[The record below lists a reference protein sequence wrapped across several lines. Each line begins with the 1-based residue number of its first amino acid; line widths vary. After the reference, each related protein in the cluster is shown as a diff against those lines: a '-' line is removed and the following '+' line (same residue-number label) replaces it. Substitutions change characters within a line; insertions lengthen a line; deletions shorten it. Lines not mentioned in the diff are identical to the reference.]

1 MEVCGVAQ
9 STETRNGQHALSSA
23 VKVVP
28 SLGAVYLMGILLAT
42 FTFFFTKSVKREE

>member
-1 MEVCGVAQ
+1 MVAQ
-9 STETRNGQHALSSA
+9 SAETRNDVGASNNA

-42 FTFFFTKSVKREE
+42 FTFFFTKSVKRNQ

>member
-1 MEVCGVAQ
+1 MMAQ
-9 STETRNGQHALSSA
+9 SVETRNGQRAFNHG

-42 FTFFFTKSVKREE
+42 FTFFFTKPVKREE